1 MEILT
6 ELVKI
11 IKNNIDKDFVKV
23 SGTPKR
29 CVLNQCYDLI
39 NLSGYVAEIYDRD
52 NEKDLLF
59 IADEPD
65 GRNFHNGCL
74 VLGNGHRIPDI
85 IWFKEVHDKIT
96 ILEGFYI

>member
-1 MEILT
+1 M
-6 ELVKI
+6 KI
-11 IKNNIDKDFVKV
+11 IDDIIEDEYWTAKN
-23 SGTPKR
+23 PRR
-29 CVLNQCYDLI
+29 CVLNEFWSLKDVP
-39 NLSGYVAEIYDRD
+39 GYFVEIYDRD

-65 GRNFHNGCL
+65 GRNFHNGCS
-74 VLGNGHRIPDI
+74 VLGNHNRIPDI